1 MLLSGPKKGCVVGTH
16 GAKWA
21 RKGRVEE
28 SNQEES
34 SWRNCCCLYIWYR
47 TKRVDDQN
55 LYLNKEPQRLAFKTP
70 CISPSSLVPR
80 PSLPSPTMA
89 SSDYLIYRPEEV
101 GFFELLCLCLVRSR
115 LSDCKFVESSH
126 RKFVE
131 SSLSLGSKLE
141 DESAIANWILGF
153 TLIIQKILLR
163 LDVPLRIL
171 GFIIEFSLNLL
182 SLNGGF
188 LRLVFRIITFSVVT
202 PVQDS
207 ENYRSCVGLIDGR
220 LDLYKTLWF
229 LNYLP
234 HMRTLNISNDV
245 SFMDLTMLASKVAY
259 ENEAYVKK
267 AVNLW
272 KMHFVQFFKCW
283 NEFEES
289 GTYAY
294 IFCDRSVDANLIVV
308 SFRGTEPFD
317 AKDWMADFELSWIK
331 MGKMGRAHL
340 GFMKAMGIQDERDY
354 LKGWPKDYQGEKP
367 LAYYSI
373 RETLKILL
381 QVHKNAKIVLTGHS
395 LGGALAAIFPSIL
408 ILHDEATILN
418 RLACVLTY
426 GQPRV
431 GDETFGR
438 FIEGWLLY
446 SGLQQLY
453 YRVVYRYDVV
463 PRVPFDDP
471 NSEFRHFGCCIY
483 FSSWYKAQRMK
494 EEPDKNFFYIEYL
507 ASKYFDACIDL
518 IMSLLLSVT
527 QGKDFKESGACFMF
541 RITGLLNPGIG
552 SHNPGDYL
560 NAVRL
565 GKITI

>member
-1 MLLSGPKKGCVVGTH
+1 
-16 GAKWA
+16 
-21 RKGRVEE
+21 
-28 SNQEES
+28 
-34 SWRNCCCLYIWYR
+34 
-47 TKRVDDQN
+47 
-55 LYLNKEPQRLAFKTP
+55 
-70 CISPSSLVPR
+70 
-80 PSLPSPTMA
+80 MA

-101 GFFELLCLCLVRSR
+101 GFFDLLCLCLVKSR

-188 LRLVFRIITFSVVT
+188 LRLVFRIITFSVVI
-202 PVQDS
+202 PVQDT
-207 ENYRSCVGLIDGR
+207 ENYRSYIGHLDGR

-234 HMRTLNISNDV
+234 QMRTLNTSNDV
-245 SFMDLTMLASKVAY
+245 SLMDLTMLAAEVAY
-259 ENEAYVKK
+259 ENEAYVRN
-267 AVNLW
+267 AVKHW
-272 KMHFVQFFKCW
+272 KLINPNQLTSDLCLS
-283 NEFEES
+283 EFEKEF
-289 GTYAY
+289 GTRAY

-308 SFRGTEPFD
+308 SFRGTETFD
-317 AKDWMADFELSWIK
+317 AKDWMADFDLSWIR

-340 GFMKAMGIQDERDY
+340 GFMKVLGIQDEKDY

-373 RETLKILL
+373 RDTLKILL
-381 QVHKNAKIVLTGHS
+381 QVHENAKIVVTGHS

-418 RLACVLTY
+418 RFACVLTY

-431 GDETFGR
+431 GDETFGS
-438 FIEGWLLY
+438 FIEAWLQN
-446 SGLQQLY
+446 SGLQQFY
-453 YRVVYRYDVV
+453 YRVVYRYDLV

-471 NSEFRHFGCCIY
+471 YSQFKHFGCCIY
-483 FSSWYKAQRMK
+483 FSSWYKGQRMK

-507 ASKYFDACIDL
+507 ASKYFNACKDL
-518 IMSLLLSVT
+518 ITSLLLSKT
-527 QGKDFKESGACFMF
+527 QGEDFKESGACIMY
-541 RITGLLNPGIG
+541 RIKGLLCPGVG
-552 SHNPGDYL
+552 CHNPRDYL
-560 NAVRL
+560 NAIRL
-565 GKITI
+565 GKITR